1 MTGLGTLALF
11 LLAVLAGIGAGAI
24 RGGKA
29 RSLLEA
35 KVHAK
40 LVGLVCL
47 GLQAIV
53 GALALRSVGIPRGV
67 GALLL
72 GLALVGLLGVARA
85 NGQLPGVP
93 LLALGLLANL
103 LVLVLNLGVP
113 VSVETLDHAG
123 VAVEQP
129 VPHRPDAK
137 HVIDGPGTRLGVLGG
152 KRMPP
157 TAPPRPE
164 RSRGRRG
171 RTKRPAPL
179 LSRRLPPAARWPAR
193 GSSPRG
199 NGDGHPGSSGTAA
212 CLPWPSATPSSATR
226 EGCLPPQRYAGMP
239 ELRSWCSPCAQLP
252 RCIPFSRPDEPG
264 HLLPGQ
270 PGVDRLFARQRPVGA
285 CGGDGPVGRPAVSST
300 NRAIIS
306 SGPSACHSPVGPFQL
321 GCYLLPVA

>member
-93 LLALGLLANL
+93 LLALG
-103 LVLVLNLGVP
+103 VP

-137 HVIDGPGTRLGVLGG
+137 HVIDGPGTRLAVLGD
-152 KRMPP
+152 RL
-157 TAPPRPE
+157 AVRPL
-164 RSRGRRG
+164 R
-171 RTKRPAPL
+171 
-179 LSRRLPPAARWPAR
+179 
-193 GSSPRG
+193 
-199 NGDGHPGSSGTAA
+199 TAA
-212 CLPWPSATPSSATR
+212 SF
-226 EGCLPPQRYAGMP
+226 G
-239 ELRSWCSPCAQLP
+239 
-252 RCIPFSRPDEPG
+252 D
-264 HLLPGQ
+264 
-270 PGVDRLFARQRPVGA
+270 VD
-285 CGGDGPVGRPAVSST
+285 
-300 NRAIIS
+300 
-306 SGPSACHSPVGPFQL
+306 
-321 GCYLLPVA
+321 

>member
-113 VSVETLDHAG
+113 VSVETRDHAG

-137 HVIDGPGTRLGVLGG
+137 HVIDGPGTRLAVLGD
-152 KRMPP
+152 RL
-157 TAPPRPE
+157 AVRPL
-164 RSRGRRG
+164 R
-171 RTKRPAPL
+171 
-179 LSRRLPPAARWPAR
+179 
-193 GSSPRG
+193 
-199 NGDGHPGSSGTAA
+199 TAA
-212 CLPWPSATPSSATR
+212 SFGDVAELAGLFLLVQWLVIGSARREEDAAHGSPKARTVPW
-226 EGCLPPQRYAGMP
+226 
-239 ELRSWCSPCAQLP
+239 
-252 RCIPFSRPDEPG
+252 
-264 HLLPGQ
+264 
-270 PGVDRLFARQRPVGA
+270 
-285 CGGDGPVGRPAVSST
+285 ST
-300 NRAIIS
+300 WAD
-306 SGPSACHSPVGPFQL
+306 
-321 GCYLLPVA
+321 

>member
-93 LLALGLLANL
+93 LLANL

-137 HVIDGPGTRLGVLGG
+137 HVIDGPGTRL
-152 KRMPP
+152 
-157 TAPPRPE
+157 
-164 RSRGRRG
+164 
-171 RTKRPAPL
+171 
-179 LSRRLPPAARWPAR
+179 
-193 GSSPRG
+193 
-199 NGDGHPGSSGTAA
+199 
-212 CLPWPSATPSSATR
+212 
-226 EGCLPPQRYAGMP
+226 
-239 ELRSWCSPCAQLP
+239 
-252 RCIPFSRPDEPG
+252 
-264 HLLPGQ
+264 
-270 PGVDRLFARQRPVGA
+270 
-285 CGGDGPVGRPAVSST
+285 AV
-300 NRAIIS
+300 
-306 SGPSACHSPVGPFQL
+306 
-321 GCYLLPVA
+321 